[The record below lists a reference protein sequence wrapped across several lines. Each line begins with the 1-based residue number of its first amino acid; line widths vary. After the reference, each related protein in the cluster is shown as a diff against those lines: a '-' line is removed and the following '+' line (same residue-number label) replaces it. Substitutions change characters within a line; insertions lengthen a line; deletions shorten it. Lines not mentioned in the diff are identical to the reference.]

1 MEAEA
6 RRIWFWSS
14 LQARGKKTNADELSR
29 INMTEVNSAN
39 EINNSVPT
47 GKKIKFL
54 QEFQQPMGGHLG
66 MDRTFERIKF

>member
-1 MEAEA
+1 
-6 RRIWFWSS
+6 
-14 LQARGKKTNADELSR
+14 
-29 INMTEVNSAN
+29 MTEVNSAN